1 MGLNGPAGAPGVF
14 CGHFVLVLGFILGL
28 FAFVFSGP
36 NCSAG
41 YMFMKFSAANF
52 QGFHVNFF
60 SSLRLSKLF
69 CGIYFDE
76 VLCISFFSE
85 TRMRLLSFQ

>member
-1 MGLNGPAGAPGVF
+1 MYPPPLPPWAWVGPHGLAGALGVF
-14 CGHFVLVLGFILGL
+14 CRHFVAVLGSILGL

-41 YMFMKFSAANF
+41 YIFMKFSAANF

-60 SSLRLSKLF
+60 SSFRLSKLF
-69 CGIYFDE
+69 LVTPARKNVG
-76 VLCISFFSE
+76 L
-85 TRMRLLSFQ
+85 